1 MAATVIIE
9 RHTGTATT
17 DGGTTK
23 TAITSSNAR
32 ASTSDAPTPGTADP
46 IPIPGAGTNYSY
58 WVSTRLNCT
67 GAPTGTIDNL
77 NWYSDAVSFGTGVTV
92 SGADASTGATVGYRA
107 ATGTQGTT
115 GTQLTTGN
123 HTGLDAAPVDVT
135 TLTSGS
141 PRALGGTITATTG
154 RFGDLFV
161 YQFGV
166 GTSASAGTT
175 PANTFTWQY
184 DET

>member
-9 RHTGTATT
+9 RHTGTAVA

-23 TAITSSNAR
+23 TDITSGNTR
-32 ASTSDAPTPGTADP
+32 ASTSDAPAPGTSDP
-46 IPIPGAGTNYSY
+46 IPIPGAGTNYSF
-58 WVSTRLNCT
+58 WVSTRLNIT
-67 GAPTGTIDNL
+67 GGTFGTVDNL
-77 NWYSDAVSFGTGVTV
+77 RWYSDAASFGTGVTV
-92 SGADASTGATVGYRA
+92 NGADASTGATVGYRE

-115 GTQLTTGN
+115 GTELTQVN

-135 TLTSGS
+135 GLTSGS
-141 PRALGGTITATTG
+141 PRSLGGSTSSTG

-161 YQFGV
+161 YQFAV

-175 PANTFTWQY
+175 NQNTFTWQY

>member
-1 MAATVIIE
+1 MAATVIIN
-9 RHTGTATT
+9 RHTGAGTSN
-17 DGGTTK
+17 GGTTF
-23 TAITSSNAR
+23 TAITSGNTR
-32 ASTSDAPTPGTADP
+32 ASTSDAPVPGTSDP

-58 WVSTRLNCT
+58 WVSTRLQCT
-67 GAPTGTIDNL
+67 VAPSGTIDNL
-77 NWYSDAVSFGTGVTV
+77 QWYSDATGFGTGVTV
-92 SGADASTGATVGYRA
+92 NGADASTGVDAGYRI

-141 PRALGGTITATTG
+141 PRALGGSTTTTAH
-154 RFGDLFV
+154 FGDLFV
-161 YQFGV
+161 YQFAV
-166 GTSASAGTT
+166 GTTASAGTT
-175 PANTFTWQY
+175 PANTFTFQY